1 MLLRVLPQHAMCAHQ
16 PVVIFNHFALFAALD
31 KSKLGHFADDIDRK
45 SRSQVVSGKGVPAG

>member
-1 MLLRVLPQHAMCAHQ
+1 MCAHQ